1 MFIKFY
7 YINEE
12 ENNADELYI
21 NNNGNWLYIY
31 SSISLPVQPD
41 RMGMWYFL
49 IDWINF
55 CNSFSF
61 SKKLA
66 GSCLLGI
73 GIWLYV
79 SYNTY
84 ARILPSYHLLSAD
97 NLALFIGTI
106 TFLVAFCGCC
116 GSWFQSKCLL
126 TVYLSSIIFIMIV
139 EIFIGILCFIFQT
152 QISQTLQSELLN
164 GIQLR
169 YSLNNTN
176 GIQSTW
182 DHIQTNFHC
191 CGVNNY
197 TDWYQI
203 NAWPDKLRVP
213 NSCCR
218 PNNATFMNDENVC
231 GFDAESD
238 LKYIWK
244 YGCLQ
249 KIHHYL
255 LTNIHSVG
263 ITSIIFA
270 FIQFMALVSA
280 FLVIFTMGYKK
291 DKRKQ
296 RYITNTNTNRAAY
309 NRIRM

>member
-1 MFIKFY
+1 M
-7 YINEE
+7 
-12 ENNADELYI
+12 
-21 NNNGNWLYIY
+21 
-31 SSISLPVQPD
+31 SVQPN
-41 RMGMWYFL
+41 RMG
-49 IDWINF
+49 
-55 CNSFSF
+55 
-61 SKKLA
+61 KLA

-97 NLALFIGTI
+97 NLALFIGAI

-126 TVYLSSIIFIMIV
+126 VVYLSSIIFIMIV
-139 EIFIGILCFIFQT
+139 EILVGLICFIFQS
-152 QISQTLQSELLN
+152 QLSQTLQSELLS
-164 GIQLR
+164 GIQER
-169 YSLNNTN
+169 YSFNDTN

-182 DHIQTNFHC
+182 DHIQSNFHC

-218 PNNATFMNDENVC
+218 PINDSSTIIDDDC
-231 GFDAESD
+231 GYDAESD
-238 LKYIWK
+238 LKHIWK
-244 YGCLQ
+244 FGCLQ

-255 LTNIHSVG
+255 LTNIHGVG

-270 FIQFMALVSA
+270 FIQFMALVCA
-280 FLVIFTMGYKK
+280 FLVVFTMGYKK

-296 RYITNTNTNRAAY
+296 RYITATNRSAY